1 MTAQFL
7 ANAKINPTLRVLGR
21 RPDGYHELVTTLLAL
36 DIGDTVSVAACD
48 TDSIEITG
56 AFATPDVP
64 LDATNLALRGADAA
78 RVALGSGAPLAVS
91 VTKRLPSRA
100 GLGGGSADAAAAA
113 LATEHL
119 LDGGV
124 HDRALDRRIDRA
136 LGGIGS
142 DCAFF
147 HAARATGVA
156 LATGRGADVVPL
168 EAAPDWAIAL
178 VVPAVECATPD
189 VYRALG
195 LPRGNVAGEVSQ
207 VDIEAEREAAQVLF
221 TSTATDARALLVNDL
236 ERAARAAQPGL
247 DVWFE
252 LLAGLGCG
260 HFRLAGSGSALF
272 GLFDESAHARAAL
285 LRIESGAHEHGL
297 GLRFT
302 AITRAAGSALAQED
316 AP

>member
-1 MTAQFL
+1 LTVQLL

-36 DIGDTVSVAACD
+36 DIGDSVSVAVAD
-48 TDSIEITG
+48 ADSIEVTG

-64 LDATNLALRGADAA
+64 LDGSNLALRGADAA
-78 RVALGSGAPLAVS
+78 RVVLCARTPLAVS

-113 LATEHL
+113 LATRL
-119 LDGGV
+119 ALGGDV
-124 HDRALDRRIDRA
+124 DDRVLGALFDRA
-136 LGGIGS
+136 LGEIGS

-168 EAAPDWAIAL
+168 EGAPGWSIAL
-178 VVPAVECATPD
+178 VIPAVECATPD

-195 LPRGNVAGEVSQ
+195 VTAREISP
-207 VDIEAEREAAQVLF
+207 VDIEAEREAARVLF
-221 TSTATDARALLVNDL
+221 ASTAHDARALLVNDL
-236 ERAARAAQPGL
+236 ESAARRAQPDL
-247 DVWFE
+247 DDWFE
-252 LLAGLGCG
+252 LLAEVECG
-260 HFRLAGSGSALF
+260 HFRLAGSGSGLY
-272 GLFDESAHARAAL
+272 GLFDDPADARAAL
-285 LRIESGAHEHGL
+285 ERIETAARGRGL

-302 AITRAAGSALAQED
+302 AVAGAAGSALAQEH

>member
-1 MTAQFL
+1 MSPPFL

-36 DIGDTVSVAACD
+36 DVGDSVSVAVAD
-48 TDSIEITG
+48 TDSIEVAG

-64 LDATNLALRGADAA
+64 VDASNLALRGADAA
-78 RVALGSGAPLAVS
+78 REALGSTTPLAVS

-113 LATEHL
+113 LATGHL
-119 LDGGV
+119 LGGDV
-124 HDRALDRRIDRA
+124 DDRALAGLLDRA
-136 LGGIGS
+136 LGEIGS

-168 EAAPDWAIAL
+168 EGAPEWSIAL
-178 VVPAVECATPD
+178 VVPDIECATPD

-195 LPRGNVAGEVSQ
+195 CTAGDVATVGL
-207 VDIEAEREAAQVLF
+207 EAEREAAQALF
-221 TSTATDARALLVNDL
+221 ASTATDARALLVNDL
-236 ERAARAAQPGL
+236 ESAARAAQPGL
-247 DVWFE
+247 DHWFE
-252 LLAGLGCG
+252 LLAGLGCE

-272 GLFDESAHARAAL
+272 GLFDEPAHARAAL
-285 LRIESGAHEHGL
+285 LRIESGAHVHGL
-297 GLRFT
+297 GLRFS